1 MNGYAVAADVAWLE
15 VPDSQQPTAV
25 AARVPDGPPL
35 AFHGASALIWLSA
48 VEGGD
53 ADTIA
58 DRVAD
63 ATGEHPDTVS
73 PAVRTFLTELVAHG
87 LLVVTP
93 G

>member
-1 MNGYAVAADVAWLE
+1 MTGYAVAGDVAWLE
-15 VPDSQQPTAV
+15 VPGAHEPSAV

-35 AFHGASALIWLSA
+35 ALHGPSAVIWLCA
-48 VEGGD
+48 VDGGD
-53 ADTIA
+53 ADAIA

-73 PAVRTFLTELVAHG
+73 PAVHTFLTELVSRG
-87 LLVVTP
+87 LLVRS